1 MKNTQLTQEYAER
14 IRPLIPLATKAYGA
28 KSQTTPA
35 HEASRAYTQY
45 LVEFTDNGG
54 SLIELSKELGV
65 SYAGMRRRVFTANVP
80 AMKTE
85 ARRKLTPEEAD
96 EAVMRVRTAREQ
108 STAKYH
114 EQLAIEYYQNGVSLS
129 IIAKGLGITNAAP
142 LYYGVQR
149 HVQRNS
155 IPSASSF

>member
-1 MKNTQLTQEYAER
+1 LKNTALTHEYAEK

-28 KSQTTPA
+28 KSQNTPA
-35 HEASRAYTQY
+35 HVASRQYTDY
-45 LVEFTDNGG
+45 LVEFTDKGG
-54 SLIELSKELGV
+54 SLIDLSREVGV

-80 AMKTE
+80 TMKTDT
-85 ARRKLTPEEAD
+85 RRKLTAEECD
-96 EAVMRVRTAREQ
+96 EAVMRVRVAREQ

-114 EQLAIEYYQNGVSLS
+114 EQLAIEYYRNGVSLS

-155 IPSASSF
+155 VPSSF